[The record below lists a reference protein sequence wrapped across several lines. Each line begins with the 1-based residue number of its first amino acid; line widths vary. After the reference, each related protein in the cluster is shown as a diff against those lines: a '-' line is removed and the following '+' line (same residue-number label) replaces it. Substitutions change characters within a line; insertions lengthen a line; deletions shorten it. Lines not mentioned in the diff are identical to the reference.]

1 MCGRRLRSYLILL
14 HFSLARVER
23 ECPSLRASSEHISS
37 CAFCEQEDDRPAR
50 SLFYFTRNGFE
61 FSPEA
66 VVTVRR
72 TRPFF
77 PPLGTVVVMLSLV
90 C

>member
-1 MCGRRLRSYLILL
+1 MHLNDSSKLADLPSLGRAPMLVFVRPSNEHILIV
-14 HFSLARVER
+14 RVPGAQDQR
-23 ECPSLRASSEHISS
+23 GCPSL
-37 CAFCEQEDDRPAR
+37 P
-50 SLFYFTRNGFE
+50 YFTRNGFE

-66 VVTVRR
+66 VVTDRR

-77 PPLGTVVVMLSLV
+77 PPLGTVVTMLSLV

>member
-1 MCGRRLRSYLILL
+1 MISNCACPTRVFRDRVLHEHRRLSSSSSLL
-14 HFSLARVER
+14 
-23 ECPSLRASSEHISS
+23 
-37 CAFCEQEDDRPAR
+37 
-50 SLFYFTRNGFE
+50 YFTRNDFE
-61 FSPEA
+61 LSPEA

-77 PPLGTVVVMLSLV
+77 PPLGTVVVILSLI